1 MSSSQPMLN
10 KPKPSNPKRL
20 VVRQKIGTKKVYRF
34 DACIKHIY
42 DDGSVVALNMGREFD
57 AQDLHSSRES
67 VHCFCICNK
76 QMKGTKQRLKMV
88 AVYW

>member
-42 DDGSVVALNMGREFD
+42 DDGSVALNMGRGFSM
-57 AQDLHSSRES
+57 QIYSSQAKRS
-67 VHCFCICNK
+67 LLFHMQLNK
-76 QMKGTKQRLKMV
+76 
-88 AVYW
+88 